1 MINDKDIVKMSPMAL
16 NDPCTPGNPKKT
28 TLDDMSEMYRYS
40 MEGKLF

>member
-1 MINDKDIVKMSPMAL
+1 MAL
-16 NDPCTPGNPKKT
+16 NDPCTSGNPKKT